1 MKTNYYVIILDQ
13 NNNLCVDSLGECLS
27 EDASLA
33 EANKYRKKHKAD
45 VIWTFDEIGLK
56 TLKESLKKYDNQ
68 L

>member
-13 NNNLCVDSLGECLS
+13 NNNLCVDSLGECFS
-27 EDASLA
+27 EDASLT

-45 VIWTFDEIGLK
+45 VLWTCTESALK

>member
-27 EDASLA
+27 EDASLT
-33 EANKYRKKHKAD
+33 ESNKYRKKHKVD
-45 VIWTFDEIGLK
+45 IVWTCTENALK
-56 TLKESLKKYDNQ
+56 SLKESLKKYDNQ

>member
-56 TLKESLKKYDNQ
+56 TLKESLRKYDNQ